1 MSNRFGKLLFVD
13 LETTGPNPALDQITE
28 IGIVEVSDTGVTRW
42 SSLVNPGVPIPP
54 FIQQLTG
61 IDDDMVA
68 QAPTFPE
75 LIEEVQGRLQ
85 GGLFIAHNARFDYGF
100 LRQAFKRVGITLR
113 CDVLCTVKLSRK
125 LFPAELKHSLD
136 TLVTRH
142 GLLAQDR
149 HRALADADLLWQ
161 FWRKLEATV
170 SREAMDDAVAHQLH
184 RPGLPSH
191 LEPDVL
197 DDLPDA
203 PGVYIFH
210 DENDRPLYIGRATQ
224 LRARILAH
232 FHGDR
237 FSHKDMLLARLA
249 RHLEWHETAGD
260 IGARLLESRLLR
272 TLKPEHNNPPPSR
285 RIAYAWKQVGPG
297 LQAEDFTVVSTDEVD
312 FATTENLYGPFNS
325 SGKAQAALKALA
337 DGMDGTSFS
346 EAAIASLR
354 LTPWPYDGPAGLVET
369 GANGRQDVH
378 VVDRW
383 RYLGTARHEHEI
395 RGIVDRSSG
404 SHGIDG
410 THGTHDSNDGHTG
423 FDADVYRMLT
433 RALALRK
440 LEVRAL
446 SPRTTKPAVWLASS

>member
-61 IDDDMVA
+61 IDDGMVA
-68 QAPTFPE
+68 DAPSFPE
-75 LIEEVQGRLQ
+75 LIGEVQGRLQ

-100 LRQAFKRVGITLR
+100 LRQAFKRAGMTLR
-113 CDVLCTVKLSRK
+113 CDVLCTVKLSRR
-125 LFPAELKHSLD
+125 LFPEELKHSLD

-170 SREAMDDAVAHQLH
+170 PRESMDDAVAHQLQ
-184 RPGLPSH
+184 RPGLPTH
-191 LEPDVL
+191 LEQDVL

-203 PGVYIFH
+203 PGVYVFR
-210 DENDRPLYIGRATQ
+210 DENDKPLYVGRATQ

-237 FSHKDMLLARLA
+237 FSPKDMLLARLA
-249 RHLEWHETAGD
+249 HRLEWHETAGD

-272 TLKPEHNNPPPSR
+272 ALRPGHNNPPPSSR
-285 RIAYAWKQVGPG
+285 VAYAWQQVGPG
-297 LQAEDFTVVSTDEVD
+297 VQAENFKVVSTDEVD

-325 SGKAQAALKALA
+325 IGKAQAALKALA
-337 DGMDGTSFS
+337 EGMDGASFS

-354 LTPWPYDGPAGLVET
+354 LIPWPHEGPAGLVET
-369 GANGRQDVH
+369 GAHGSKDVH

-395 RGIVDRSSG
+395 RGIVEQSS
-404 SHGIDG
+404 
-410 THGTHDSNDGHTG
+410 DSTAAQATQAAQGVHTG
-423 FDADVYRMLT
+423 FDADIYKMLT
-433 RALALRK
+433 RALALGK
-440 LEVRAL
+440 LEARAL
-446 SPRTTKPAVWLASS
+446 PPRTAKPAVWLASS